1 MKKIIAVILSILMCA
16 SLATPALALD
26 LGGLLGGGSSEGEGG
41 GFNIGELLESPIV
54 ESLLTNEGIMDV
66 TGIIIQLI
74 GTMNQ
79 ENLEAMGKEQVEN
92 MLQAMVE
99 ELGWQLSAITGNKDL
114 IITYDPL
121 KVMGNLFNVDLEEL
135 TTKEP
140 EEDEDDENKNP
151 DELVISTGDV
161 DGDGRVSAADA
172 RLILR
177 RAAKMIEFT
186 MQQDALADVDND
198 GKVTAMDAR
207 IVLRAVANKE
217 TLG

>member
-1 MKKIIAVILSILMCA
+1 MKKILAFILSILMCV

-26 LGGLLGGGSSEGEGG
+26 LGGLLGGSSEGEGG
-41 GFNIGELLESPIV
+41 GINIGDLLESPIV

-66 TGIIIQLI
+66 TGIVIQLI

-92 MLQAMVE
+92 MLQTMVE

-114 IITYDPL
+114 VLTYDPV
-121 KVMGNLFNVDLEEL
+121 KVMGNLFNMDLEEL

-140 EEDEDDENKNP
+140 EEDEEEENQHP
-151 DELVISTGDV
+151 DELVIGMGDV
-161 DGDGRVSAADA
+161 DGDGRVTAADA

-177 RAAKMIEFT
+177 RAAQIVEFT
-186 MQQDALADVDND
+186 MQQEANADVDKD
-198 GKVTAMDAR
+198 GKITAMDAR
-207 IVLRAVANKE
+207 FVLRVAAGLE
-217 TLG
+217 TL